1 MYVEG
6 FTCMYVCVYVHTH
19 TSAIV
24 QGGVF
29 RSSLQLMWLQVCAS
43 GAMDEIS
50 SSVVFNSPKQQ
61 K

>member
-29 RSSLQLMWLQVCAS
+29 RSSLKLMWLQVCAS
-43 GAMDEIS
+43 GAMGEIS
-50 SSVVFNSPKQQ
+50 S
-61 K
+61 